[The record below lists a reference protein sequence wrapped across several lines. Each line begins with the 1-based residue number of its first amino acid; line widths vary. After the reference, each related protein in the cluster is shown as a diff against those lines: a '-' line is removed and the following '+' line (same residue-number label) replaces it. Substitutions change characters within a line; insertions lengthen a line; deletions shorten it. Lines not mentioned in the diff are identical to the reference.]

1 MAGRG
6 LGERDADVPSP
17 LVDVRRSARRRRTV
31 SAYRDGDRTV
41 VLIPARM
48 SRAEERRW
56 VSVMLDRL
64 AAQDARLRPSDEALL
79 ARAGELS
86 QRWLEGRAR
95 PASVRWATNQ
105 GARWGSCTPVDG
117 SIRLSS
123 RLQGMPSWVVDYVLL
138 HELTHLLVPGHGK
151 DFWVWVDRFPR
162 TERARGYLEGVSATA
177 QLGLADADEP
187 EDSDPAEGTAADA
200 GGAVDAPASRPAPS
214 RRKRRVAEQAAD
226 RLFD

>member
-1 MAGRG
+1 MAARGRG
-6 LGERDADVPSP
+6 DRDEPAPSP
-17 LVDVRRSARRRRTV
+17 LVEVRRSARRRRTV

-64 AAQDARLRPSDEALL
+64 AAQDAKLRPSDADLL
-79 ARAGELS
+79 RRARELS
-86 QRWLEGRAR
+86 SRWLDGSAR
-95 PASVRWATNQ
+95 PRSVRWATNQ

-138 HELTHLLVPGHGK
+138 HELTHLLVPGHGP
-151 DFWVWVDRFPR
+151 DFWAHVDRFPR
-162 TERARGYLEGVSATA
+162 TERARGFLEGVSATA
-177 QLGLADADEP
+177 QLGLSDTDDIEVGPGDGADPDQP
-187 EDSDPAEGTAADA
+187 SPA
-200 GGAVDAPASRPAPS
+200 GGPPPAPTAPRP
-214 RRKRRVAEQAAD
+214 RRARPAEQAAD